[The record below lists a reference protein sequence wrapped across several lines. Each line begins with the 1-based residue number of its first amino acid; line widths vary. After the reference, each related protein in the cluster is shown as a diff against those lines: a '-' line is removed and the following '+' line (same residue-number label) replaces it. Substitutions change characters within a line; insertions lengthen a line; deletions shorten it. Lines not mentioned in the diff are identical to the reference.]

1 MDGNNID
8 AQEEK
13 AIEYL
18 MDLRRELPGE
28 VSRIAADFSTAAL
41 ALVHFRLLP
50 LGLVAEIFASGLALK
65 VFEDLT
71 KEKNKETRS
80 ANGQA
85 VDIDQE
91 RVCKF
96 LILEPLYKAFKDR
109 LVASTSETSTALHEE
124 GESLKRRRADAR
136 FT

>member
-1 MDGNNID
+1 
-8 AQEEK
+8 
-13 AIEYL
+13 
-18 MDLRRELPGE
+18 MDLRRE

-65 VFEDLT
+65 VFEDMT

-80 ANGQA
+80 AHGQA
-85 VDIDQE
+85 LDTDQE

-96 LILEPLYKAFKDR
+96 LIFDPLCKAFKDR
-109 LVASTSETSTALHEE
+109 LVASTSETSTAPHQQA
-124 GESLKRRRADAR
+124 ESYKRRRADA
-136 FT
+136 

>member
-1 MDGNNID
+1 
-8 AQEEK
+8 
-13 AIEYL
+13 
-18 MDLRRELPGE
+18 MDLRRELRGE

-65 VFEDLT
+65 VFEDLK

-96 LILEPLYKAFKDR
+96 LIFDPLCKAFKDR
-109 LVASTSETSTALHEE
+109 LVASTSETSTALHQEA
-124 GESLKRRRADAR
+124 ESSSKRIR
-136 FT
+136 